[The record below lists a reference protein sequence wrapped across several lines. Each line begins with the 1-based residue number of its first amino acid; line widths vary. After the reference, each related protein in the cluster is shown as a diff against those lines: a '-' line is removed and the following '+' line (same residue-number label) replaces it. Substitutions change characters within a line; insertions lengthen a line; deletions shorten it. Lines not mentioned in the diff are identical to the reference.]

1 MINLGNFM
9 KIHDYN
15 CTITDTNNNI
25 INIIKWNKNIINII
39 FLNILLKDFRSRKYL
54 SININK

>member
-15 CTITDTNNNI
+15 CTITDTNYNINTI

-39 FLNILLKDFRSRKYL
+39 FLNILLKDFHKSKI
-54 SININK
+54 SIYY

>member
-25 INIIKWNKNIINII
+25 NTFINIIKWNKNIINII
-39 FLNILLKDFRSRKYL
+39 FLNILLKDFHKS
-54 SININK
+54 

>member
-1 MINLGNFM
+1 MMINLGNFM

-25 INIIKWNKNIINII
+25 IINIIK
-39 FLNILLKDFRSRKYL
+39 
-54 SININK
+54 

>member
-25 INIIKWNKNIINII
+25 NIIINIIKWNKNIINII
-39 FLNILLKDFRSRKYL
+39 VLNILLKDFQTSKI
-54 SININK
+54 SIH

>member
-15 CTITDTNNNI
+15 CTITDTNINI
-25 INIIKWNKNIINII
+25 IANSINIIKWK
-39 FLNILLKDFRSRKYL
+39 KK
-54 SININK
+54 

>member
-25 INIIKWNKNIINII
+25 NIIINITKWNKGIINNI
-39 FLNILLKDFRSRKYL
+39 FLFI
-54 SININK
+54 